1 MPIRQV
7 SIMAEN
13 NDTGIQFSRGLEG
26 VIAAETTIGYVDGTE
41 GRLVYRGYDI
51 STLVEQ
57 SNFEEVSYLLLY
69 GELPTKSQ
77 YSDFVARLKKLKHLS
92 KDEYDMIRQIAVKA
106 HPMSALRSMISFIGG
121 NDDRSVEPD
130 IASQEMLGVEI
141 IAKIPTI
148 VAAINR
154 VHEGEEIVEPD
165 DDLSYAS
172 DFFNMSLGR
181 KPSTVEA
188 KMMDAALILH
198 ADHGMNASTF
208 ASMLT
213 ISTLSDMYSS
223 VTSGICALKG
233 PLHGGANERALA
245 LIQRVGTPENAE
257 KVIGNMVE
265 HKEKI
270 MGFGHRVYKVYD
282 PRAKILKQFAEQVTT
297 AHGKQELFK
306 AANKIEEVMISKLGS
321 KGIFPNVDFYSGLLY
336 YSIGFNPQIFTPIFA
351 VSRASGWVARSL
363 EYVKNNRLFRPKAV
377 YVGSRDLKKYVPIN
391 ERE

>member
-41 GRLVYRGYDI
+41 GNLVYRGFDI

-57 SNFEEVSYLLLY
+57 SNYEEVSYLLLY

-92 KDEYDMIRQIAVKA
+92 EEEYDMIRQIAVKA
-106 HPMSALRSMISFIGG
+106 HPMSALRSMISYIGG
-121 NDDRSVEPD
+121 KDDRSVEPD

-154 VHEGEEIVEPD
+154 VHEGNEIVKPD
-165 DDLSYAS
+165 ADLSYAS
-172 DFFNMSLGR
+172 DFFSMSLGR

-213 ISTLSDMYSS
+213 ISTLSDMYSA

-282 PRAKILKQFAEQVTT
+282 PRAKILKQFAEQVTS
-297 AHGKQELFK
+297 AHGKQDLFK

-336 YSIGFNPQIFTPIFA
+336 YSIGFSPQIFTPIFA

-377 YVGSRDLKKYVPIN
+377 YVGSRELKRYVPIN

>member
-13 NDTGIQFSRGLEG
+13 NDAGIQFSRGLEG
-26 VIAAETTIGYVDGTE
+26 VIAAETTIGYVDGIE

-77 YSDFVARLKKLKHLS
+77 YNDFVARLKKLKHLTD
-92 KDEYDMIRQIAVKA
+92 DEYDMIGRVAAKS
-106 HPMSALRSMISFIGG
+106 HPMSALRSTVSYIGG
-121 NDDRSVEPD
+121 NDERTVEPD

-154 VHEGEEIVEPD
+154 IHEGKEIVKPD
-165 DDLSYAS
+165 SDLSYAS

-181 KPSTVEA
+181 KPSTIEA

-223 VTSGICALKG
+223 ITSGICALKG

-257 KVIGNMVE
+257 KVISNMVD

-282 PRAKILKQFAEQVTT
+282 PRAKILKQFAEQITS
-297 AHGKQELFK
+297 AHGKQDLFN

-377 YVGSRDLKKYVPIN
+377 YVGSMDLKRYVPIN